1 MAGLAGV
8 AGPGGAAAPPPPPPP
23 PPHSARARP
32 RPPPPRRPDAADP
45 PPPRR
50 AEAVASD
57 QPPLVI
63 GPLELAQGLDQLGG
77 GGEVPDPEQ
86 VLLDLP
92 LILPPSTHLFP

>member
-1 MAGLAGV
+1 MA
-8 AGPGGAAAPPPPPPP
+8 
-23 PPHSARARP
+23 ARHP
-32 RPPPPRRPDAADP
+32 NPRRRQAVEPHR
-45 PPPRR
+45 PRR

-92 LILPPSTHLFP
+92 LILPPSTHLFPASR